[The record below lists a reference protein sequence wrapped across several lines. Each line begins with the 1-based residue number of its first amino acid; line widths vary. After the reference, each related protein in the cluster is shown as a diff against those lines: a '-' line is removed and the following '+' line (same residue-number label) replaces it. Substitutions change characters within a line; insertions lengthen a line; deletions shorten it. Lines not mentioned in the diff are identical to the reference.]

1 MEINYITMIG
11 FIAGT
16 CTTLSL
22 VPQVIKA
29 VKTKETKDV
38 SLFMFIILAIGL
50 LFWIFYGVLIKEMPI
65 ILANLLSFFL
75 TLTAILLKIKH
86 G

>member
-1 MEINYITMIG
+1 MIG

-22 VPQVIKA
+22 VPQV
-29 VKTKETKDV
+29 VKTVRTSETKDI

-65 ILANLLSFFL
+65 ILANL
-75 TLTAILLKIKH
+75 
-86 G
+86 